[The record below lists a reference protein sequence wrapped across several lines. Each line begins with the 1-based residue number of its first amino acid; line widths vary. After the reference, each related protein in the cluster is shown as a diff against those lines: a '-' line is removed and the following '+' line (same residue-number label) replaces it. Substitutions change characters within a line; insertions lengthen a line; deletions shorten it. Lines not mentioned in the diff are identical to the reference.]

1 MQSDALG
8 KNWRIKLS
16 NVDNEELQEKRIR
29 LINGIAQ
36 ATSDGRIT
44 WDDTSEK
51 DIFVAQF
58 VDVSIQVIDANIRK
72 DYTAHNAGSFTISFF
87 DKRGRIIDSFSL
99 ALESPFES
107 TSKINL
113 VVFGLR
119 LCIKKSLE
127 NLTSKRLDSI
137 LEKIGA

>member
-1 MQSDALG
+1 
-8 KNWRIKLS
+8 LS

-44 WDDTSEK
+44 WDDTSEE

-58 VDVSIQVIDANIRK
+58 ADISIQVIDSEIRK
-72 DYTAHNAGSFTISFF
+72 NNISQKTGTFTISFF
-87 DKRGRIIDSFSL
+87 DKRGRTIDSFSL
-99 ALESPFES
+99 AFGSPLESMSE
-107 TSKINL
+107 INL

-119 LCIKKSLE
+119 LCIKKSLD

>member
-1 MQSDALG
+1 
-8 KNWRIKLS
+8 LS

-44 WDDTSEK
+44 WDDTSEE

-58 VDVSIQVIDANIRK
+58 ADVSIQVIDSEIRK
-72 DYTAHNAGSFTISFF
+72 GNISQKTGTFTISFF
-87 DKRGRIIDSFSL
+87 DKRGRTIDNFSL
-99 ALESPFES
+99 AFGSPLESMSE
-107 TSKINL
+107 INL
-113 VVFGLR
+113 VVFSLR